1 MKKNEVGNLREGTW
15 KKAGK
20 SRKKNKK
27 KQEKVLAEKCLKR
40 KEMLYDE

>member
-20 SRKKNKK
+20 SRKTRKSSSRKVPEKK
-27 KQEKVLAEKCLKR
+27 GNVIR
-40 KEMLYDE
+40 

>member
-20 SRKKNKK
+20 SRKK
-27 KQEKVLAEKCLKR
+27 KQEETRKSSSRKVPEKKGNVIR
-40 KEMLYDE
+40 